1 VQAVILRDQK
11 IDSLRVKSRQ
21 KADIGVIVFASRAA
35 KTGCRVV
42 RNRKLPKFLEFR
54 KLALCDEAPRGIVV
68 PRYVLIVGVVN
79 EQTDRMLIAEPDQFS
94 KRLLDGL
101 KVFEPDYDVCVDQQ
115 LEIVHR
121 SAMRRIPA

>member
-1 VQAVILRDQK
+1 
-11 IDSLRVKSRQ
+11 
-21 KADIGVIVFASRAA
+21 VIVFASRAA
-35 KTGCRVV
+35 KTNSQSRVV

-101 KVFEPDYDVCVDQQ
+101 KVPLIFLPPPEN
-115 LEIVHR
+115 LWAI
-121 SAMRRIPA
+121 